1 MTELWLIFHFARKSY
16 FACPYGGTLKLLRIF
31 FHCSRKIYPVWVQQ
45 NKICPNRT
53 IFDRLA
59 AFQSC
64 PKSTF
69 FVKIIKIIKICR
81 FWASLESCQLV
92 KHCPI
97 WTNFVL
103 LNSHKVD
110 LPRAMKK
117 CSQKFPSAPVRIRK
131 IWFARKMQN

>member
-1 MTELWLIFHFARKSY
+1 MTELWLILHFARKSY
-16 FACPYGGTLKLLRIF
+16 FACLYRGAQKLLRIF
-31 FHCSRKIYPVWVQQ
+31 LYYSRKIYPVWVQQ

-53 IFDRLA
+53 TFDWLA

-64 PKSTF
+64 PKLTF
-69 FVKIIKIIKICR
+69 FVKIIQIIKFR
-81 FWASLESCQLV
+81 QFWTTLESCQLV

-103 LNSHKVD
+103 LYSHKVD

-131 IWFARKMQN
+131 IWFVRKMQN